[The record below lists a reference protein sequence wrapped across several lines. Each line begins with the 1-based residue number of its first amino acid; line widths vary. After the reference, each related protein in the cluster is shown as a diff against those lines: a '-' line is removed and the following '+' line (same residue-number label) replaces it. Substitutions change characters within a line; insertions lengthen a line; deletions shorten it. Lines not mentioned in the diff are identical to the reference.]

1 MPNPNV
7 SEIRLR
13 GWYGEDA
20 DKVQATNIYT
30 ATSDDSDQI
39 EHKFISAVDIAGQYV
54 ELVYFSAVKQ
64 IVAQNI
70 SSNTGVMFYA
80 DALTGAI
87 VPQTVLAGEHISFC
101 SPNVVLGL
109 GLFAWD
115 QGLPTDWHLA
125 IIGER

>member
-13 GWYGEDA
+13 GWYGEDEDNA
-20 DKVQATNIYT
+20 QLTHIYT
-30 ATSDDSDQI
+30 STTDSADQI
-39 EHKFISAVDIAGQYV
+39 EHKFVSAVGIAGQYV
-54 ELVYFSAVKQ
+54 ELAYFSAVKQ

-80 DALTGAI
+80 DASTGAI

-101 SPNVVLGL
+101 SPNVALGL

-125 IIGER
+125 ITGEK